1 MSDAFGV
8 EDDGSGR
15 AALDIAGQAV
25 RAFNHRTNTRFDDVS
40 QGRTGWSYVP
50 DIYRC
55 LGELTYLTG
64 GLRQVIE
71 HMSSAMKAQLEAGG
85 VGADAGS
92 PYEGRPEDAIAAA
105 RAALGAAEAA
115 ATNLYAGF
123 ETAQTAVSRIH
134 YTGPDFA
141 DSDD

>member
-1 MSDAFGV
+1 MSNTFGD
-8 EDDGSGR
+8 EDNGTGR

-40 QGRTGWSYVP
+40 HGRTEWNHVP
-50 DIYRC
+50 DVYRC

-71 HMSSAMKAQLEAGG
+71 HMGSAMKAQLDAGG

-105 RAALGAAEAA
+105 RAALGTAEAA
-115 ATNLYAGF
+115 ATNLYAAF
-123 ETAQTAVSRIH
+123 ETAQTAISRIH
-134 YTGPDFA
+134 YAGPDFA
-141 DSDD
+141 EEDE